1 MTPIRAPVARGP
13 GADCPPRG
21 LCLSAPGPRAS
32 VKRGSLAR
40 QVRETSCAH
49 HIRGHLERDTDEL
62 LPARIGWLWWVPV
75 YGPHVPPMSLQ
86 HVAEELQHL
95 LQWLMGAPAG
105 LKMNRALDQVLGRFF
120 LYHLHLWISEC
131 PLHLGPG
138 RAPSLGP
145 CFLPS
150 CHPGYVCVALLCWPG
165 CLEKDRPAG
174 KPITFSRSLRHPSSG
189 RNWGGRDL
197 PGFPPQ
203 GQPLS
208 HQATYTSCPPSLS
221 ASCGTWASQP
231 AWA

>member
-1 MTPIRAPVARGP
+1 M
-13 GADCPPRG
+13 
-21 LCLSAPGPRAS
+21 
-32 VKRGSLAR
+32 KRGSLAR

-62 LPARIGWLWWVPV
+62 LPARIGWLWWGPV
-75 YGPHVPPMSLQ
+75 YGPHVPPVSLQ

-131 PLHLGPG
+131 RLHLGPG

-150 CHPGYVCVALLCWPG
+150 RRPGYVCAALLCWPG
-165 CLEKDRPAG
+165 WLEEGRPAG
-174 KPITFSRSLRHPSSG
+174 KPVTQ
-189 RNWGGRDL
+189 L
-197 PGFPPQ
+197 PEASATPPQ
-203 GQPLS
+203 GGIGEGGTSLGAPLRANP
-208 HQATYTSCPPSLS
+208 HPTRLHPPHVPLH
-221 ASCGTWASQP
+221 
-231 AWA
+231 